1 MTVLEL
7 SLPFEISNP
16 HDTTVTWYVD
26 SLKMLTLDTRHTQ
39 ARPQGNSSNSSS
51 SSESSDD
58 SAHSEHSTSPLMRS
72 SKGRKTDL
80 VKPIPFQLSPVKNKK
95 AQTPDKTKVQPAV
108 RRKTIKAKTLELKNE
123 ELNPPDVQRIVVEH
137 VIKNDTST
145 SHSQSKWLRSFSGKT
160 PKPPGE
166 ADFDVDLMFQDGVPI
181 DIQRRNILESLLPP
195 ASDVVKQL
203 GSSAHPKAYLKLLNS
218 AYGVVEDG
226 DEIFARF
233 LNTHQ
238 NSGEKASD
246 YLQRLQVLLSTAV
259 KRDGLCQSAASH
271 HLVKQFQRG
280 CWDHTLI
287 LQLEL
292 KSGTSLDFA
301 ELLLQLRTEEDRR
314 AAKLDRMH
322 RHFGASKP
330 KAAMNVHTVPDM
342 SPYTDPNVGVLQAYI
357 SETESSGSTKPRPAH
372 TSSRSTNSPG
382 DTQTSTQG
390 LVLLQVW

>member
-1 MTVLEL
+1 M
-7 SLPFEISNP
+7 
-16 HDTTVTWYVD
+16 D
-26 SLKMLTLDTRHTQ
+26 
-39 ARPQGNSSNSSS
+39 
-51 SSESSDD
+51 
-58 SAHSEHSTSPLMRS
+58 
-72 SKGRKTDL
+72 
-80 VKPIPFQLSPVKNKK
+80 
-95 AQTPDKTKVQPAV
+95 
-108 RRKTIKAKTLELKNE
+108 
-123 ELNPPDVQRIVVEH
+123 
-137 VIKNDTST
+137 
-145 SHSQSKWLRSFSGKT
+145 
-160 PKPPGE
+160 
-166 ADFDVDLMFQDGVPI
+166 
-181 DIQRRNILESLLPP
+181 
-195 ASDVVKQL
+195 
-203 GSSAHPKAYLKLLNS
+203 S

-271 HLVKQFQRG
+271 QLVKQFQRG

-301 ELLLQLRTEEDRR
+301 ELLLQLRTKEDRR

-342 SPYTDPNVGVLQAYI
+342 SPYTDPNAGVLQAYI
-357 SETESSGSTKPRPAH
+357 SETESLKKQLAELKLQLSTKNSKKHRKSEAAAAQSQDQPTHQAEAQTHQVTPKPQPRAWFCFRCGEDGH
-372 TSSRSTNSPG
+372 IAKACENRINKAAV
-382 DTQTSTQG
+382 DLKYKELKVKQDEWRARHG
-390 LVLLQVW
+390 LPLNWTGYR